1 MPQGG
6 VETISIVGT
15 WPAPFG
21 AFLMV
26 HYKSHCLVPV
36 GEADGTTNK
45 CRPLCAVRLVAQSCL
60 TPCDPMN
67 CSPSGSSVHGDSP
80 GQNTGVGCHALLQ
93 GIFPKQG
100 LNPVLFHCRQILY
113 HLSYQGRNRV
123 KKNAF
128 VLIYFYFSG
137 KFFQEFTNTI
147 QMLKLFLYDS
157 CIFEAHTED
166 VQNAGGMVNL
176 AEGFLKERSWRKLQ
190 SGAGCASPT
199 QSHRLASV
207 QCRAENY
214 PCF

>member
-26 HYKSHCLVPV
+26 HYKSHCLVPM

-45 CRPLCAVRLVAQSCL
+45 CRHLCAVRLVAQSCL

-67 CSPSGSSVHGDSP
+67 CSPSGSSFHGDSP

-100 LNPVLFHCRQILY
+100 SNPQSLMSRSLA
-113 HLSYQGRNRV
+113 G
-123 KKNAF
+123 
-128 VLIYFYFSG
+128 G
-137 KFFQEFTNTI
+137 FFTT
-147 QMLKLFLYDS
+147 S
-157 CIFEAHTED
+157 ATWEAHSTPHCISSL
-166 VQNAGGMVNL
+166 GWIIKTKL
-176 AEGFLKERSWRKLQ
+176 TLFFLSRKIFF
-190 SGAGCASPT
+190 CI
-199 QSHRLASV
+199 HI
-207 QCRAENY
+207 CR
-214 PCF
+214 

>member
-1 MPQGG
+1 MPQGV

-45 CRPLCAVRLVAQSCL
+45 CRHLCAVRLVAQSCL
-60 TPCDPMN
+60 TLCDPMN
-67 CSPSGSSVHGDSP
+67 CSPSGSSVHGILQARILEWVAMPFSRGSSQSRDWTQFSCIA
-80 GQNTGVGCHALLQ
+80 GRFFTIWVTREETG
-93 GIFPKQG
+93 FK
-100 LNPVLFHCRQILY
+100 
-113 HLSYQGRNRV
+113 

-147 QMLKLFLYDS
+147 QMLKLFLCDS
-157 CIFEAHTED
+157 CTFEAHTED

-176 AEGFLKERSWRKLQ
+176 AEGFLKERSWR
-190 SGAGCASPT
+190 
-199 QSHRLASV
+199 
-207 QCRAENY
+207 
-214 PCF
+214 